1 MTFRLS
7 SSQQRIEG
15 IGNVP
20 QGPWT
25 SATYGR
31 ANGIVTVTSIA
42 HRLNKDEKLYV
53 KPGADSLLRTF
64 DEGQY
69 TIAIIDEDTFS
80 ISGTGQNF
88 IEAATAISYRSVR
101 SLVIN
106 ASDKM
111 ELSVGSGTNEDD
123 AVFITKSDT
132 GNIRVGIN
140 NTNPEYDLDVEGQI
154 RTTRSIISDTAQIRN
169 LDVTNEFVTKGLDL
183 RGPNLINFEETD
195 PTQSDFGT
203 IYYPTADNPPRQT
216 QNNRV
221 ATTKFVYDVA
231 TADNGGRVYVSSVAG
246 IGDDDND
253 GRSAAKPV
261 RTIKKASQIAYS
273 LQQDT
278 QTPEYVSIIVSGG
291 EYLEDNPISLP
302 YNCSLIGDNLRRVI
316 LRPLNMDRHM
326 IKASN
331 ETYCAGVVFRDH
343 LDANGSPDWTWK
355 YAYVFDD
362 KQRLNYEPDLEPFQ
376 FSPGLENKGRNIFA
390 ITFENHTGD
399 NTTLLV
405 GYAVEGG
412 SSSSR
417 AIIETITFT
426 GPQASPYSSGTI
438 VVLMDDDESTF
449 QLAERLY
456 YADVYAN
463 IIKTGA
469 SPSDSL
475 DVADRESQRPET
487 EIIKHQRYQWVVNSE
502 TEKLRFDGSS
512 DTIVDA
518 TNNTITIPFH
528 RLETGWKVFY
538 TVENTGGT
546 VPQGLVKDTTYY
558 IRSIDDNTIAL
569 YDTALNA
576 LNSQVTTGVR
586 DLGDPGTGDEHTL
599 FHSRVFTRD
608 NTVFFPKHG
617 LFTGDGVYYRPSKA
631 SNIGGLVTNSL
642 IYVYKV
648 DNNYFSLCNT
658 QADATST
665 DIGGNDTP
673 VVLPLT
679 DEGKGYQRFEKALNV
694 VDVATLTTDLATQ
707 QTYNGIKLTVTG
719 ASRTIEGIPFVG
731 HDYEVGQEVQVY
743 GLPYTAIDF
752 GSSASTSYTQST
764 TTLTVTVA
772 NTDPTKMNSLW
783 PNLTTIGGAGGK
795 GVGVHITFDAGG
807 HQSKSF
813 HIAQYATGTLA
824 QTQSDF
830 ASVLG
835 GSSNLGA
842 GVARYNSST
851 NEAYF
856 VIRASDSATRSG
868 NANVLDN
875 LGDFNGRKYVTHRI
889 ERADGYSLNFCTRGS
904 CSKFATE
911 FDPSGDQQVCSAT
924 NYALMSLR
932 NSPYAFEKVEFGSSI
947 QEMAKS
953 RDAAETL
960 NNNVDFIAL
969 ESYAH
974 VKKLYNAGTST
985 NFTRSGTYTCSG
997 KVMTVVCGRGHGV
1010 FAKNS
1015 YSLVYSGATADG
1027 AYIIDDTADHR
1038 TFTILLSAASTDSG
1052 TVTVTVPA
1060 PWQTPNSV
1068 PPIDRPADGSSLIL
1082 ANKQFIAQEAVAR
1095 MLANNPGYNVP
1106 TGSQAC
1112 IDDAVDYIE
1121 AFTYNLA
1128 YGGNDQVWDGSKY
1141 YVDGSHVVGEE
1152 NESVET
1158 FNLVRDLAIQVT
1170 RNEPITITGGHGLTQ
1185 IRDYTITPDA
1195 AGSGQGNKHAD
1206 ARNLIWSNKEFI
1218 ADIAVGRMNADFGYE
1233 VHSNK
1238 HVDAH
1243 DLIIANKDFI
1253 AAEAYA
1259 IELAEDP
1266 TLHVPTGNGQD
1277 CIDDIA
1283 DIVNAIAFNVQHGGN
1298 NKVWDAASYY
1308 VGTPHLDDEEFQ
1320 STRCIEHAKELVKK
1334 VLANNTIVV
1343 RGTHLKTQTFDT
1355 TITHDSS
1362 PSAGV
1367 YTSADCTDVR
1377 ATVDTLFEIIH
1388 SAILND
1394 SLGNIKKVTP
1404 RPYKVPSPN
1413 KLTASGADY
1422 NPSTGIMTLRVNTDT
1437 KDVTNATFTPA
1448 NGNLELEIGAHT
1460 LTTND
1465 KIRIKTGA
1473 LTFTC
1478 NLDGHG
1484 SNHAYPRTTIDYSTA
1499 TTGTTYNPTTGI
1511 VSITTTSGHGLQ
1523 NGDWIK
1529 FEDDSLV
1536 FSCDAGTGNHSYPR
1550 PTDPISMKWV
1560 QVSNVGGLTFDI
1572 GPVTASQPSV
1582 FAGAHTFVSATA
1594 NGIWK
1599 KRDRAYEQDLDIASV
1614 SSTTITVNVGISS
1627 DTSAH
1632 LFVSAVAG
1640 AVLTSHGIS
1649 TAQYIKL
1656 ANDSLTFTCDQ
1667 NGYQTNMTYPKSS
1680 STANQE
1686 GWSDITAVTV
1696 DTVDIQ
1702 IGKTTVEGFD
1712 TKDATYTASTGVMV
1726 VTIGANDFKVG
1737 QTINLA
1743 PGSIDF
1749 TCDQDDNQTVHSYP
1763 RPSDPYYN
1771 EPVEI
1776 TAIGN
1781 STHTATNAVYDPAEG
1796 KLTLTIADHGMR
1808 QDSMVKIADGSVT
1821 FTCAHDSHA
1830 TNHAY
1835 PRAERKAITATDGA
1849 YNTATGLVTITAAGH
1864 GLTVGEYIKV
1874 KDNALSFSCTHGGGG
1889 TSSYPRPTDPI
1900 SGKWIQVETVAGD
1913 NFTFKC
1919 LTTIPSTNT
1928 TTHTFVSAVAG
1939 GIIQRDPDSNVWR
1952 HVQVVD
1958 KDTINV
1964 CISVSSNETTH
1975 RFVSATAN
1983 GITQKDSVISLQV
1996 GQTSAVNYT
2005 PTNAN
2010 YDPLTGEMV
2019 LTLNQHP
2026 DINGATPH
2034 SSTDASYDAN
2044 TGKMEITLAG
2054 HGFENGNFIRIPRD
2068 SFNFTCDMDGG
2079 TSTKSYPRANDT
2091 AADWWLEVEDS
2102 TENTF
2107 KVDVGKSPRKN
2118 FTVSAA
2124 DYNPTTGVLEL
2135 EIGKH
2140 SLVAGTA
2147 IRLPNESLIFTC
2159 DFNSNNNVTQKK
2171 YPRASGAST
2180 GNGKDYA
2187 FETAL
2192 NIDSVGHKKLSSTL
2206 AAYNPT
2212 TGVMT
2217 LTIAGHGMKNGD
2229 RVRIADDS
2237 LTFTCNEDSHG
2248 SNHSYPR
2255 ASQATFTA
2263 AAGTTYNPTTGQ
2275 LIVTT
2280 SANHG
2285 MAANDWIKFND
2296 NAISFT
2302 CLEDSNNTTH
2312 AYPRSSD
2319 PMSGKWVQVES
2330 VTSNTFTVSGDQILD
2345 WAPST
2350 NATTHTFVSG
2360 VTNGIVQK
2368 DPASGNFLTISNVS
2382 TDTFDVQV
2390 LTSSPSTNTTTH
2402 TYISSTAN
2410 NVEWENSTIL
2420 VNVNGGQGAITDTT
2434 VHNFV
2439 ASPKIQPTGASY
2451 NPTTGVMAITV
2462 VAHGMSNGEYVLL
2475 DDNTFTFTCDKD
2487 SHGTNHTYPRV
2498 NDPASGSWL
2507 KVSNVTND
2515 TFEVTVLSKLPSTN
2529 TTTHTFVSAT
2539 AGITRSQVWTGGD
2552 YSHTYVSPT
2561 DLTPTGAAYNPTT
2574 GIMTLTVPN
2583 HGMSDDE
2590 YVKIAD
2596 GAVTFNCAEDGG
2608 GTNHAYPR
2616 STDPASGK
2624 WLKIDKIDANSFSV
2638 QVLAKTPSTNVTAH
2652 TYVTAAANS
2661 VERSQF
2667 IRSRESI
2674 QLADSAVT
2682 FNCAKDANASN
2693 HSYPRAALLQHT
2705 ATDATYDP
2713 NDGVMTLTVA
2723 GHGMGNRD
2731 WVKLDNDSIAFSC
2744 PYGVGMPHTWAGGTS
2759 PNAITIT
2766 AGSVKKDVTD
2776 AVYAPSTGL
2785 VELTIGA
2792 HTFTTSD
2799 TLTVTPDALS
2809 FTCNADRHA
2818 TVHSY
2823 PRSTDPS
2830 YNTAIAIVS
2839 VTATTVSCNVGAVS
2853 GTVSKTYPRA
2863 ADPIGGEYTQ
2873 IFNVTAN
2880 TFSVQV
2886 LEELPSTHTSPHT
2899 FVSAAS
2905 NGITHKRD
2913 PYRSSSIPVSYVGES
2928 MRTVTGAS
2936 YNETSGVMNVTVLT
2950 HGLSSGDRIK
2960 FAEGSL
2966 TFTCNKDNNATNHSY
2981 PRKSDPYYDKWLQ
2994 ITSIDVDTFSVQVG
3008 TGGPNDRFPHSFVSA
3023 TPGGIKFQD
3032 GTIRINV
3039 GKSTN
3044 ASAHAFVSAAS
3055 NSVKT
3060 GGVYNHTFVPSSG
3073 ITAQAGTAYNPTTG
3087 WMTVT
3092 SADHGLVNGDYITV
3106 DEGGIS
3112 FTCTHDSNVTTHA
3125 YPRKTDPVYA
3135 QYVIVRNCTQNTF
3148 EFNALQGTTPTNAT
3162 AHTFVSALTGAIKRA
3177 SIKGGG
3183 NYPHR
3188 FISASANGVEVSGDN
3203 QDCKDDVLDVLQV
3216 VSWNLAMGG
3225 NDFTYDAA
3233 NLYVTGNHL
3242 AGEEHHAIYALR
3254 QAKLIATEVF
3264 TNETVTTGGHT
3275 TRSQVKDLTITQDT
3289 GLPICNAVVASLTTL
3304 MNIIEVAIDT
3314 DSLSGVTRTASHAT
3328 RCADVASTITTLT
3341 SILTTAIGTT
3351 GSPGNLTGVVRTYP
3365 ISDEQCLD
3373 DIRHVIRSWMY
3384 DLRYGGNSKTIESA
3398 GKYINGTNI
3407 VNVNNEVTQTRQVYQ
3422 KAKDMCVLAIRNQL
3436 PEAEFTSIT
3445 PFSNASTTIDQTKP
3459 ECNAMITNLT
3469 SLHTILDN
3477 ALNTPTSLAGVT
3489 NTPPSTLL
3497 KDDTGIKKVP
3507 MLGDMLDLPVIEA
3520 SPYIQNSSLISFLG
3534 ASGAEIDG
3542 AKVAQPNVPRPG
3554 VYADANGVERPTWPH
3569 QGKSMVAN
3577 AFTIISIGGGVGYN
3591 ILNDGYTQLVSVFVI
3606 FGGDGVIVQ
3615 SGGYASLTNSASNF
3629 GTRSLKATG
3638 FRKDAYEFDI
3648 GTITNI
3654 INQTD
3659 NNGAATGR
3667 QIIEV
3672 GGTTLTNFP
3681 VEDYIIKIDGYT
3693 NTDPSKE
3700 YFILGVEKLSGSIG
3714 TQVTANVTTND
3725 GLGLDL
3731 IKTDGGGQIAYSQ
3744 GNLTPELVGKTIRF
3758 HRPSVCNSS
3767 SHTWEYVGAGDTYL
3781 ALPQN
3786 GGVGIPAN
3794 EAVEEKYGQVYT
3806 SGTNEFGDF
3815 KVGDFVTIFNRTG
3828 SISFVGTVSISEL
3841 SSIKIVGGNIT
3852 ITGFSDSDELGGAF
3866 ASDSLLP
3873 TQASVKDYINN
3884 KLGPYLNQPFSTNAV
3899 PSALVQLTTSG
3910 KINIEQIPALRPFNI
3925 TSVASTA
3932 ERLAIEDASAG
3943 DIAIETT
3950 STTFEFAPSAVDTV
3964 NEYIN
3969 IPAHGLATGDALTY
3983 FQGTANIGNLA
3994 DGATYYVILH
4004 SVGANTTD
4012 YIKLATSLSDAQG
4025 GTARNLSSQG
4035 SGTHKLRTE
4044 GAAVSYILEN
4054 DLDSMYIAFTP
4065 DATITYTA
4073 TNLAIGSATGAQGV
4087 ITDYKEGVVRDI
4099 LVDEAGAGYA
4109 SAPGITITAPGGGG
4123 VTATATCTITNGQ
4136 ISTITITNPG
4146 SKYFTQPTVTFSA
4159 PPTGGTQATAQGNV
4173 ARIEARLTADLA
4185 NNIKFS
4191 DVDFMLEESNTTLAT
4206 GAYVH
4211 DTYDI
4216 TVTESNHGFAQGDIV
4231 YLDFTSGSSPSGFYA
4246 ITPVNANEYTV
4257 TAAVALLTS
4266 GNYNRKKIVDVTRT
4280 VNTSANDAANWTQ
4293 LSSTNIDA
4301 SNIVAGTIDP
4311 ERLAD
4316 TGVANSFTFLRGD
4329 SSYQYTIQSVKFA
4342 TDDCMIAESSLSD
4355 TSYIEKVTVTTGGT
4369 GYTVGTYQ
4377 NIPMLGGNVSISD
4390 AGVARA
4396 TYTVADVTTGGI
4408 IATVSNLNQTPTSYT
4423 VSSTFDVEPS
4433 TTTGAG
4439 LGASI
4444 RFVSD
4449 GNGTLT
4455 VDVVL
4460 DGGSGYLG
4468 GDTLTFDGPLF
4479 GGTVQQPVEL
4489 TVSTLT
4495 STQAFGVLTNVSVVT
4510 AGTGYNADFTLTVPN
4525 ELGTPSQAA
4534 SLTAVKGT
4542 LPRYFGNASIDLK
4555 KANKLTPTTLQA
4567 GGSVFG
4573 NYGIAKF
4580 RKNVA
4585 EQALGDQTEGGFVL
4599 TVNGEVSIDQGAGS
4613 KLNADKLDGNEGAFY
4628 QNASNLVEG
4637 VIDPQRLAN
4646 TTYNISISGTADF
4659 ANVLFAETTAPSSAN
4674 ANLVS
4679 AANVGAQL
4687 ALRSNSVNGIPT
4699 DAGGTRNGTLT
4710 FRRTATGNSVAQL
4723 AFSATDNLYIR
4734 GNSDTGTVYGNWAK
4748 IWHSENDGPPDINEP
4763 RRGTLPGP
4771 NADFLDNQQG
4781 LWYQQG
4787 YNIHDQRTVGVLGDP
4802 ALPTLLGRNKYIADN
4817 LYVVSSGEKY
4827 TLYIPNYKAAT
4838 GTNPVGNLSAG
4849 GNYTIYADDAA
4860 VNNIGTITVDPGG
4873 INEVDDT
4880 TTGGTYTT
4888 VTGSIAFVGAYTNK
4902 DIRVFGPN
4910 PGSKWTVTSSN
4921 LLTTGASQ
4929 VFALSNTA
4937 NGALLEMGRAGIVA
4951 TPMLDVRSG
4960 GLSNDYDVRFE
4971 FSGGDATNG
4980 NGLLD
4985 IKTSS
4990 VTINSNTVWHSGND
5004 GASSQL
5010 DAHYVDGWTQNSSN
5024 VNNTLVRRGS
5034 SGDISISDLNADQ
5047 GIFQNTGTT
5056 ILQLGDA
5063 NGIHIGK
5070 ATTNVLSI
5078 KGKNNGNYGYIRF
5091 GNDSNN
5097 FGWNGTHLS
5106 YNNVYFRN
5114 GRLGIGDS
5122 DPAVSLESSGDAIF
5136 GSTGRSANTYIRALA
5151 GDSYQC
5157 GFEAYGSNQGTGYL
5171 YVGQSSTYGGGIAY
5185 NGDNSPGAFGSEQG
5199 DDITFFRRQN
5209 GSDTRV
5215 AKYRYNDSTFHFFG
5229 QVQSRVAQGT
5239 APFIVASN
5247 TVVSNLNAD
5256 LLDGYTATGL
5266 PYLGN
5271 QVNQWQNSN
5280 EGQRRFYFSNNSHTY
5295 FSTGSN
5301 YYWRNDAD
5309 YSVAS
5314 LTDGGHWTLFEPGSD
5329 TTQTSY
5335 RMQIKGDNGLDIDS
5349 DSVGLSG
5356 GQRSVVLR
5364 ADGSK
5369 QWVDRYGIIKRN
5381 NQSISE
5387 SITINNGDSCAS
5399 YGPLTVSSG
5408 YTISIA
5414 SGGAWVIL

>member
-7 SSQQRIEG
+7 SSQQRLEG
-15 IGNVP
+15 TGNVP

-25 SATYGR
+25 SASYGR

-42 HRLNKDEKLYV
+42 HGLNANERLYV
-53 KPGADSLLRTF
+53 KPGVDNLLRTF

-69 TIAIIDEDTFS
+69 TIQIVDEDTFT
-80 ISGTGQNF
+80 ITGTGANF
-88 IEAATAISYRSVR
+88 IEAATSLSYRSVR

-106 ASDKM
+106 ASDRM
-111 ELSVGSGTNEDD
+111 ELSVGTGANEDD

-140 NTNPEYDLDVEGQI
+140 NTNPEFDLDVEGQI

-195 PTQSDFGT
+195 PTAGDFGT
-203 IYYPTADNPPRQT
+203 VYYPTADNPPRQT

-343 LDANGSPDWTWK
+343 LDVNGQPDWTWK

-362 KQRLNYEPDLEPFQ
+362 KQRLMYEPDIEPFV
-376 FSPGLENKGRNIFA
+376 FTPGLENKGRNIFA

-417 AIIETITFT
+417 AIIEQITFT

-438 VVLMDDDESTF
+438 IVLMDDDEATF

-463 IIKTGA
+463 IVKTGA

-487 EIIKHQRYQWVVNSE
+487 EVIKHQRYQWVVNSE
-502 TEKLRFDGSS
+502 EEKLRFDGSS
-512 DTIVDA
+512 DVVVDA
-518 TNNTITIPFH
+518 TNNQIALPFH
-528 RLETGWKVFY
+528 RLYTGAKVFY
-538 TVENTGGT
+538 KVENEGGT
-546 VPQGLVKDTTYY
+546 APAGLISNTTYY
-558 IRSIDDNTIAL
+558 VRSINDNTIEL
-569 YDTALNA
+569 YDTAVNA
-576 LNSQVTTGVR
+576 LNIQVTTGIR
-586 DLGDPGTGDEHTL
+586 DLGDPGSGDEHTL
-599 FHSRVFTRD
+599 YTSRVYTRD
-608 NTVFFPKHG
+608 NTIYFPKHG

-631 SNIGGLVTNSL
+631 ANIGGLVTNSL
-642 IYVYKV
+642 IYCYKV
-648 DNNYFSLCNT
+648 DDNYFQVCNT
-658 QADATST
+658 QADATSK

-673 VVLPLT
+673 VVLNLT
-679 DEGKGYQRFEKALNV
+679 DVGKGYQRFEKALNV
-694 VDVATLTTDLATQ
+694 VDVSTVTTDIATQ
-707 QTYNGIKLTVTG
+707 QAYNGIKITVTG
-719 ASRTIEGIPFVG
+719 ASRTIEGVSMVG
-731 HDYEVGQEVQVY
+731 HDYEVGQEVHVY

-752 GSSASTSYTQST
+752 GTSASTSYTQST
-764 TTLTVTVA
+764 TTLTITVA
-772 NTDPTKMNSLW
+772 NTDPSKMNTLW
-783 PNLTTIGGAGGK
+783 PNLTTVGAPGGK
-795 GVGVHITFDAGG
+795 GVGIHCTFDPGG
-807 HQSKSF
+807 HQEKSF

-830 ASVLG
+830 ATVLG

-851 NEAYF
+851 NEVYF

-868 NANVLDN
+868 NCAVLDN

-889 ERADGYSLNFCTRGS
+889 ERADGYSLNFVTRGS
-904 CSKFATE
+904 CSRFSIDY
-911 FDPSGDQQVCSAT
+911 DPAGDQQVCSAT

-953 RDAAETL
+953 RDAAETI
-960 NNNVDFIAL
+960 NNNVDFIAI

-985 NFTRSGTYTCSG
+985 NFTRAGSYTCSG
-997 KVMTVVCGRGHGV
+997 KVMTVVCPRGHAV

-1015 YSLVYSGATADG
+1015 YSMVFSGATPDG
-1027 AYIIDDTADHR
+1027 AYIVDDVADHR
-1038 TFTILLSAASTDSG
+1038 TYTLLLSAASTDSG
-1052 TVTVTVPA
+1052 TVTITIPA

-1068 PPIDRPADGSSLIL
+1068 PPVDRPADGTSLIL

-1112 IDDAVDYIE
+1112 IDDAVDFIE
-1121 AFTYNLA
+1121 AYTYNLA
-1128 YGGNDQVWDGSKY
+1128 YGGNDQVWDGAKY

-1152 NESVET
+1152 DESVEV
-1158 FNLVRDLAIQVT
+1158 FNQVRDISIEVT
-1170 RNEPITITGGHGLTQ
+1170 RNQPVTISGSHGLTQ

-1206 ARNLIWSNKEFI
+1206 ARNLIWKNKEFI
-1218 ADIAVGRMNADFGYE
+1218 ADIAVGRMNTDFGYE
-1233 VHSNK
+1233 VTGNN
-1238 HVDAH
+1238 VIDAH
-1243 DLIIANKDFI
+1243 DLLIANKDFI

-1259 IELAEDP
+1259 WELAEDP

-1283 DIVNAIAFNVQHGGN
+1283 DVVDAIAFNVQHGGN

-1320 STRCIEHAKELVKK
+1320 SVRCFEHAREICKL
-1334 VLANNTIVV
+1334 VLANNEVVV
-1343 RGTHLKTQTFDT
+1343 RGDHLKTQTFDL
-1355 TITHDSS
+1355 TITHHTSNS
-1362 PSAGV
+1362 GGR
-1367 YTSADCTDVR
+1367 YTHEDCNDVK
-1377 ATVDTLFEIIH
+1377 ATVDTLFEIIS

-1394 SLGNIKKVTP
+1394 SLGNVKKTTP
-1404 RPYKVPSPN
+1404 RPYKVPSPT
-1413 KLTASGADY
+1413 KTSALGAEY
-1422 NPSTGIMTLRVNTDT
+1422 NPATGLMQLRVSTST

-1460 LTTND
+1460 LTTAN
-1465 KIRIKTGA
+1465 KIALKTGS
-1473 LTFTC
+1473 LTFKC
-1478 NLDGHG
+1478 DLDGQ
-1484 SNHAYPRTTIDYSTA
+1484 STNHAYPRTTIDSTTA
-1499 TTGTTYNPTTGI
+1499 ASGTTYNPTTGI
-1511 VSITTTSGHGLQ
+1511 VSVTTGSGHGLQ
-1523 NGDWIK
+1523 NGDWVK
-1529 FEDDSLV
+1529 LLDDSLV
-1536 FSCDAGTGNHSYPR
+1536 FSCTAGTGNHSYPR
-1550 PTDPISMKWV
+1550 PSDPISGRWV

-1572 GPVTASQPSV
+1572 GPVTASVPSTNTTT
-1582 FAGAHTFVSATA
+1582 HTFVSATA
-1594 NGIWK
+1594 NGIQI
-1599 KRDRAYEQDLDIASV
+1599 KRDRAYEQDLEITAV
-1614 SSTTITVNVGISS
+1614 SATTITVNVGISS
-1627 DTSAH
+1627 DTSNH
-1632 LFVSAVAG
+1632 YFQSALSD
-1640 AVLTSHGIS
+1640 AVILEHGYTTS
-1649 TAQYIKL
+1649 QFIKL
-1656 ANDSLTFTCDQ
+1656 GNDSMTWTCEQ
-1667 NGYQTNMTYPKSS
+1667 NGGQTSMTYPKAS
-1680 STANQE
+1680 STANE
-1686 GWSDITAVTV
+1686 NGWSTISEVGV
-1696 DTVDIQ
+1696 DTVWIN
-1702 IGKTTVEGFD
+1702 IGKTVVDGYQAH
-1712 TKDATYTASTGVMV
+1712 DATYTASNGNMV
-1726 VTIGANDFKVG
+1726 LTIGPNNFKVG
-1737 QTINLA
+1737 QTFTLA

-1749 TCDQDDNQTVHSYP
+1749 TCDQDDHQSVHSYP
-1763 RPSDPYYN
+1763 RPSDPFYN
-1771 EPVEI
+1771 EPVAI

-1781 STHTATNAVYDPAEG
+1781 STHSSTNAVFDPAEG
-1796 KLTLTIADHGMR
+1796 KLTLTIPNHGFR
-1808 QDSMVKIADGSVT
+1808 QDSLIKIADGSLS

-1830 TNHAY
+1830 TTHAY
-1835 PRAERKAITATDGA
+1835 PRAEQKAITATDAA
-1849 YNTATGLVTITAAGH
+1849 YNTSTGVVTVTQTGH
-1864 GLTVGEYIKV
+1864 GLKVGEYIKV
-1874 KDNALSFSCTHGGGG
+1874 KDGALTFTCLHGGGNH
-1889 TSSYPRPTDPI
+1889 SYPRVTDPI
-1900 SGKWIQVETVAGD
+1900 SGQWIAVTAVSGD
-1913 NFTFKC
+1913 TFSFKC
-1919 LTTIPSTNT
+1919 LDITPSTNT
-1928 TTHTFVSAVAG
+1928 TTHTFVSATTG
-1939 GIIQRDPDSNVWR
+1939 GIIKKDPDSNAWR
-1952 HVQVVD
+1952 AVQIVD
-1958 KDTINV
+1958 KDTVNV
-1964 CISVSSNETTH
+1964 CVATASNETTH
-1975 RFVSATAN
+1975 RFVSSTADN
-1983 GITQKDSVISLQV
+1983 ITQKDSTITFNV
-1996 GQTSAVNYT
+1996 GVTNQTNYT
-2005 PTNAN
+2005 PNNAT
-2010 YDPLTGEMV
+2010 YDPTTGDMV
-2019 LTLNQHP
+2019 LTLTQHP
-2026 DINGATPH
+2026 DINEASAH
-2034 SSTDASYDAN
+2034 AVSDASYDPV
-2044 TGKMEITLAG
+2044 TGKMELTVVG
-2054 HGFENGNFIRIPRD
+2054 HGFTNGERVKIPRD
-2068 SFNFTCDMDGG
+2068 TFKFTCGMDGN
-2079 TSTKSYPRANDT
+2079 TATKAYPRASDPK
-2091 AADWWLEVEDS
+2091 AANWWMDVEDV
-2102 TENTF
+2102 TTDTF
-2107 KVDVGKSPRKN
+2107 KIDVGKSPIKN
-2118 FTVSAA
+2118 FTISAA
-2124 DYNPTTGVLEL
+2124 TYNPTSGDMEITLGNHNLE
-2135 EIGKH
+2135 
-2140 SLVAGTA
+2140 AGTA
-2147 IRLPNESLIFTC
+2147 IRLAKDSLTFTC
-2159 DFNSNNNVTQKK
+2159 DFNSDGNTTQKT
-2171 YPRASGAST
+2171 YPRAT
-2180 GNGKDYA
+2180 GSSAAGGKDYA
-2187 FETAL
+2187 YDTAL
-2192 NIDSVGHKKLSSTL
+2192 NITAVGHAKSTSTD

-2217 LTIAGHGMKNGD
+2217 LTVAGHGFANGD

-2237 LTFTCNEDSHG
+2237 LTFTCTQG
-2248 SNHSYPR
+2248 GGNHAYPR
-2255 ASQATFTA
+2255 ASKSTHTA
-2263 AAGTTYNPTTGQ
+2263 ANGTTYNPTTGV
-2275 LIVTT
+2275 LVVDTG
-2280 SANHG
+2280 SAHNMVNG
-2285 MAANDWIKFND
+2285 DWVKFND
-2296 NAISFT
+2296 SALTFT
-2302 CLEDSNNTTH
+2302 CTHGGGNH
-2312 AYPRSSD
+2312 AYPRPSD
-2319 PMSGKWVQVES
+2319 PMSGKWVQIES
-2330 VTSNTFTVSGDQILD
+2330 VTSTSFTIAGHKILD
-2345 WAPST
+2345 VIPST
-2350 NATTHTFVSG
+2350 NTTVHTFVSG
-2360 VTNGIVQK
+2360 ATDAIVHK
-2368 DPASGNFLTISNVS
+2368 DPASGNWLTVSNA
-2382 TDTFDVQV
+2382 TQNTFDVQV
-2390 LTSSPSTNTTTH
+2390 LTSAPSTNTTVH
-2402 TYISSTAN
+2402 TYVSSTAN
-2410 NVEWENSTIL
+2410 NIELENSTIT
-2420 VNVNGGQGAITDTT
+2420 VNVNGGQGAIGDTT
-2434 VHNFV
+2434 AHNFV
-2439 ASPKIQPTGASY
+2439 AASKLQPTGASY
-2451 NPTTGVMAITV
+2451 NPTTGVMAVTIV
-2462 VAHGMSNGEYVLL
+2462 GHGMDNGEYVKF
-2475 DDNTFTFTCDKD
+2475 DDNTFTFKCDHD
-2487 SHGTNHTYPRV
+2487 SQATDHTYPRP
-2498 NDPASGSWL
+2498 NDPASGTWL
-2507 KVSNVTND
+2507 EVSNVTAD
-2515 TFEVTVLSKLPSTN
+2515 TFDVTVLSITPSTN
-2529 TTTHTFVSAT
+2529 TTTHAFQSAT
-2539 AGITRSQVWTGGD
+2539 AGVTRSQVATGGD
-2552 YSHTYVSPT
+2552 YSHTYVAAT
-2561 DLTPTGAAYNPTT
+2561 DLTPTDAAYNPTT
-2574 GIMTLTVPN
+2574 GVMTITVPT
-2583 HGMSDDE
+2583 HGMVENE
-2590 YVKIAD
+2590 YVKLAD
-2596 GAVTFNCAEDGG
+2596 GAVTLSCGFGG
-2608 GTNHAYPR
+2608 GGQVNKTYPR
-2616 STDPASGK
+2616 STDPISGK
-2624 WLKIDKIDANSFSV
+2624 FVKITNVTQNTFDV
-2638 QVLAKTPSTNVTAH
+2638 QVLAATPSTNTDAH
-2652 TYVTAAANS
+2652 TFVTGAANS
-2661 VERSQF
+2661 ITRAQF
-2667 IRSRESI
+2667 MRAKQSI

-2682 FNCAKDANASN
+2682 FTCGYGAGN
-2693 HSYPRAALLQHT
+2693 HSYPRAALTQWT
-2705 ATDATYDP
+2705 PTNAEYDP
-2713 NDGVMTLTVA
+2713 NLGTMKIWVPD
-2723 GHGMGNRD
+2723 HGMAVNGD
-2731 WVKLDNDSIAFSC
+2731 WIKLDDSAISFKC
-2744 PYGVGMPHTWAGGTS
+2744 PYGVGTPHTYVGGTS
-2759 PNAITIT
+2759 PNAVTIT
-2766 AGSVKKDVTD
+2766 AGSVQKDVTN
-2776 AVYAPSTGL
+2776 AVYDPANGL
-2785 VELTIGA
+2785 VELSIGA
-2792 HTFTTSD
+2792 HTFTTAD
-2799 TLTVTPDALS
+2799 TLTIAPDALS
-2809 FTCNADRHA
+2809 FTCNADQHK
-2818 TVHSY
+2818 TVHTY
-2823 PRSTDPS
+2823 PRSTDPA
-2830 YNTAIAIVS
+2830 YNTAIAITA
-2839 VTATTVSCNVGAVS
+2839 VTGTTVTCNVGAVS
-2853 GTVSKTYPRA
+2853 GNVAKAYPRA
-2863 ADPIGGEYTQ
+2863 SDPISGNYVQ
-2873 IFNVTAN
+2873 IFDVTSN
-2880 TFSVQV
+2880 SFTIQC
-2886 LEELPSTHTSPHT
+2886 LDIIPSTNTNVHT
-2899 FVSAAS
+2899 FVSAVTNS
-2905 NGITHKRD
+2905 ITHKRD
-2913 PYRSSSIPVSYVGES
+2913 PYRKSAIPVTEVGFTRKNVSNASYNQDSGVMS
-2928 MRTVTGAS
+2928 VTVTG
-2936 YNETSGVMNVTVLT
+2936 

-2960 FAEGSL
+2960 FEEESL
-2966 TFTCNKDNNATNHSY
+2966 TFTCAKDSNATNHSY
-2981 PRKSDPYYDKWLQ
+2981 PRKTDPYYDKWLQ
-2994 ITSIDVDTFSVQVG
+2994 ITSIDVDNFSVQVG
-3008 TGGPNDRFPHSFVSA
+3008 TGGSNDRFAHTFVSA
-3023 TPGGIKFQD
+3023 TSGGIKFQD

-3044 ASAHAFVSAAS
+3044 TTTHTFVSAAS
-3055 NSVKT
+3055 NSVET
-3060 GGVYNHTFVPSSG
+3060 GGAYTHTFVPSSG
-3073 ITAQAGTAYNPTTG
+3073 ITPQSATAYNPTTG

-3092 SADHGLVNGDYITV
+3092 AADHGLVNGDFISV
-3106 DEGGIS
+3106 AEGGIS
-3112 FTCTHDSNVTTHA
+3112 FTCAHDSHQTTHA
-3125 YPRKTDPVYA
+3125 YPRKGDPIYQQFVP
-3135 QYVIVRNCTQNTF
+3135 VRNCTQNTF

-3162 AHTFVSALTGAIKRA
+3162 AHTFKSALTGAIKRA
-3177 SIKGGG
+3177 VAKDGG

-3188 FISASANGVEVSGDN
+3188 FISATAGKVEVSGDN
-3203 QDCKDDVLDVLQV
+3203 QDCKDDVLDILQV

-3242 AGEEHHAIYALR
+3242 EGEENHSIYALR
-3254 QAKLIATEVF
+3254 QAKSIATEVF
-3264 TNETVTTGGHT
+3264 QNETVVTGGHT

-3289 GLPICNAVVASLTTL
+3289 GLPICNAVIASLTTL

-3314 DSLSGVTRTASHAT
+3314 DSLSTVTRTVSHAT
-3328 RCADVASTITTLT
+3328 RCADVATSITTLT
-3341 SILTTAIGTT
+3341 QIVTNAIGTT
-3351 GSPGNLTGVVRTYP
+3351 AGGTGSLSGVTRTYP
-3365 ISDEQCLD
+3365 VSDEQCID
-3373 DIRHVIRSWMY
+3373 DVRHVMRAWMY

-3407 VNVNNEVTQTRQVYQ
+3407 TLVNNEVTQTRQVYQ
-3422 KAKDMCVLAIRNQL
+3422 KAKDMCVAAIRNQL
-3436 PEAEFTSIT
+3436 DEAEFTNIAN
-3445 PFSNASTTIDQTKP
+3445 FSNASTTIDLTKP
-3459 ECNAMITNLT
+3459 ECNAMITSLT
-3469 SLHTILDN
+3469 ALHTILDN

-3497 KDDTGIKKVP
+3497 KDNSGIKKVP
-3507 MLGDMLDLPVIEA
+3507 MLGDLLDLPVIEA

-3554 VYADANGVERPTWPH
+3554 VYADANGVERSTWPP

-3638 FRKDAYEFDI
+3638 YRSEAYEFDI
-3648 GTITNI
+3648 GEITNI

-3659 NNGAATGR
+3659 NNGAQTGR

-3693 NTDPSKE
+3693 NTDPAKE

-3714 TQVTANVTTND
+3714 TQITANVTTND
-3725 GLGLDL
+3725 GLGLDYNE
-3731 IKTDGGGQIAYSQ
+3731 TATGNQVSYSQ
-3744 GNLTPELVGKTIRF
+3744 GNLSTLVGKTIRF

-3873 TQASVKDYINN
+3873 TQAAVKDYINN

-3950 STTFEFAPSAVDTV
+3950 STTFNFAPSAVDTV

-3969 IPAHGLATGDALTY
+3969 IPAHGLATGAALTY
-3983 FQGTANIGNLA
+3983 FQGTSNVGNLA

-4012 YIKLATSLSDAQG
+4012 YIKLATSLTDAQG
-4025 GTARNLSSQG
+4025 GIARNLTSQG
-4035 SGTHKLRTE
+4035 TGTHKLRTE
-4044 GAAVSYILEN
+4044 GAAISYILEN
-4054 DLDSMYIAFTP
+4054 DLDTMYIAFTP

-4073 TNLAIGSATGAQGV
+4073 ANLVIGSATNAQAIISG
-4087 ITDYKEGVVRDI
+4087 YQEGVVRDI
-4099 LVDEAGAGYA
+4099 LIDDSGAGYA

-4123 VTATATCTITNGQ
+4123 TTATATCTITNGQ

-4146 SKYFTQPTVTFSA
+4146 SKYFTQPTVTFTA
-4159 PPTGGTQATAQGNV
+4159 PPVGGTQATAQGGV
-4173 ARIEARLTADLA
+4173 ARIEARLEVDLA

-4191 DVDFMLEESNTTLAT
+4191 DVDFMKEESNTTLAT
-4206 GAYVH
+4206 GTYVH

-4216 TVTESNHGFAQGDIV
+4216 TVTETSHGFAQGDIV
-4231 YLDFTSGSSPSGFYA
+4231 YLEFTSGSSPSGFYS

-4257 TAAVALLTS
+4257 TAQISLLTS
-4266 GNYNRKKIVDVTRT
+4266 GNYERKKIVDVIRV
-4280 VNTSANDAANWTQ
+4280 VNTSAKEASNWTQ

-4316 TGVANSFTFLRGD
+4316 TGIANSFTFLRGD
-4329 SSYQYTIQSVKFA
+4329 SSYQYAIQSVKFS
-4342 TDDCMIAESSLSD
+4342 TDDCMVGEANITD
-4355 TSYIEKVTVTTGGT
+4355 TTYIEKVTITNAGS
-4369 GYTVGTYQ
+4369 GYTNGTYQ
-4377 NIPMLGGNVSISD
+4377 NIPMLGGNVPISD
-4390 AGVARA
+4390 SGVARA

-4423 VSSTFDVEPS
+4423 VSSTFDVAPS
-4433 TTTGAG
+4433 TTNGAG

-4449 GNGTLT
+4449 GNGTLS
-4455 VDVVL
+4455 VDLIL
-4460 DGGSGYLG
+4460 DGGSGYNS

-4495 STQAFGVLTNVSVVT
+4495 SSQAFGVLTGCSVVT

-4525 ELGTPSQAA
+4525 ELGTPSVAA

-4542 LPRYFGNASIDLK
+4542 LPRYFGNASIDIK

-4573 NYGIAKF
+4573 NYGISKF

-4585 EQALGDQTEGGFVL
+4585 EQALGDQTEGGFVV
-4599 TVNGEVSIDQGAGS
+4599 TDNGEVSIDQGAGS

-4699 DAGGTRNGTLT
+4699 DAGGTRNGVLT
-4710 FRRTATGNSVAQL
+4710 FRRSVTGNSVAQL
-4723 AFSATDNLYIR
+4723 AFSATDNMYIR

-4748 IWHSENDGPPDINEP
+4748 IWNSENDGPPDLNEP

-4802 ALPTLLGRNKYIADN
+4802 ALPTMLGRDKFIANN

-4827 TLYIPNYKAAT
+4827 QLYVPNYKAST
-4838 GTNPVGNLSAG
+4838 GVDPVGNLSVG
-4849 GNYTIYADDAA
+4849 GTYTIYADDAA
-4860 VNNIGTITVDPGG
+4860 VNNIGTITIDAGG
-4873 INEVDDT
+4873 ISEVDDS
-4880 TTGGTYTT
+4880 TTGGTYTL
-4888 VTGSIAFVGAYTNK
+4888 VTGSITFVGAYGNK

-4937 NGALLEMGRAGIVA
+4937 NGALLEMGRAGIVG

-4971 FSGGDATNG
+4971 FSGGNASNG
-4980 NGLLD
+4980 NGLWD
-4985 IKTSS
+4985 IKASS

-5004 GASSQL
+5004 GSSSQL
-5010 DAHYVDGWTQNSSN
+5010 DAHYVDGWTQSTSN
-5024 VNNTLVRRGS
+5024 TGNTLVRRES
-5034 SGDISISDLNADQ
+5034 DGDINIGDLYADQ
-5047 GIFQNTGTT
+5047 GIFSNTGTS
-5056 ILQLGDA
+5056 ILQLADG
-5063 NGIHIGK
+5063 NGINLGK
-5070 ATTNVLSI
+5070 ATTNVLSL
-5078 KGKNNGNYGYIRF
+5078 KGRQNSNVGYIRF
-5091 GNDSNN
+5091 GNDSNS

-5171 YVGQSSTYGGGIAY
+5171 YVGQSSAYGGGIAY

-5199 DDITFFRRQN
+5199 DDITFFRREN
-5209 GSDTRV
+5209 GSDNRV
-5215 AKYRYNDSTFHFFG
+5215 MKYRYNDSTVHFFG
-5229 QVQSRVAQGT
+5229 RIQSRVATGT
-5239 APFIVASN
+5239 APFNITST
-5247 TVVSNLNAD
+5247 TVNSNLNAD
-5256 LLDGYTATGL
+5256 MLDGYHSNNL
-5266 PYLGN
+5266 PYLSN
-5271 QVNQWQNSN
+5271 VVNTWIADNG
-5280 EGQRRFYFSNNSHTY
+5280 GQQRFYFSNNSHTY
-5295 FSTGSN
+5295 FKTGSN
-5301 YYWRNDAD
+5301 FYFRNDAD
-5309 YSVAS
+5309 YSLAS
-5314 LTDGGHWTLFEPGSD
+5314 CTDGGQWTFHEPSGND
-5329 TTQTSY
+5329 TQTSY

-5349 DSVGLSG
+5349 DSVGLSS

-5364 ADGSK
+5364 ADGDK
-5369 QWVDRYGIIKRN
+5369 TWIDRYGIIKRN
-5381 NQSISE
+5381 RQSISE

-5399 YGPLTVSSG
+5399 YGPLTVNSG

-5414 SGGAWVIL
+5414 AGGAWVIL

>member
-15 IGNVP
+15 TGSVP

-31 ANGIVTVTSIA
+31 ANGVVTVTSIA
-42 HRLNKDEKLYV
+42 HRLNTNERLYV
-53 KPGADSLLRTF
+53 KPGSDNLLRTF

-69 TIAIIDEDTFS
+69 TITVVDEDTFT

-88 IEAATAISYRSVR
+88 IEAATVISYRSVR

-106 ASDKM
+106 ASDRM
-111 ELSVGSGTNEDD
+111 ELSVGTGANEDD

-140 NTNPEYDLDVEGQI
+140 NTNPEFDLDVEGQI

-169 LDVTNEFVTKGLDL
+169 LDVQNEFVTKGLDL

-195 PTQSDFGT
+195 PTANDFGT
-203 IYYPTADNPPRQT
+203 VYYPTADNPPRQT

-246 IGDDDND
+246 IGDDAND

-261 RTIKKASQIAYS
+261 RTIKKAAQIAYS

-302 YNCSLIGDNLRRVI
+302 FNCSLIGDNLRRVI

-343 LDANGSPDWTWK
+343 LDASGQPDWTWK

-362 KQRLNYEPDLEPFQ
+362 KQRLMYEPDLAPFE

-412 SSSSR
+412 SSSAR
-417 AIIETITFT
+417 AIIEQVTFT
-426 GPQASPYSSGTI
+426 GPQASPYSSGTVI
-438 VVLMDDDESTF
+438 VLMDDDESTF

-463 IIKTGA
+463 IVKTGA

-487 EIIKHQRYQWVVNSE
+487 EVIKHQRYQWVVNSE
-502 TEKLRFDGSS
+502 EEKLRFDGSS

-518 TNNTITIPFH
+518 TNNEITIPFH

-538 TVENTGGT
+538 TVENEGGT
-546 VPQGLVKDTTYY
+546 SPQGLVKNTTYFV
-558 IRSIDDNTIAL
+558 RKIDDNKIAL
-569 YDTALNA
+569 YDTAVNA
-576 LNSQVTTGVR
+576 LNIQVTTGVR
-586 DLGDPGTGDEHTL
+586 DLGDPGTGDEHSL
-599 FHSRVFTRD
+599 YHSRIFTRD
-608 NTVFFPKHG
+608 NTIYFPKHG
-617 LFTGDGVYYRPSKA
+617 LFTGNGVYYRPSKA
-631 SNIGGLVTNSL
+631 GNIGGLVTNSL
-642 IYVYKV
+642 IYVYKI
-648 DNNYFSLCNT
+648 DDNYFQLCNT
-658 QADATST
+658 QADATSK

-679 DEGKGYQRFEKALNV
+679 DVGKGYQRFEKAINV
-694 VDVATLTTDLATQ
+694 VDVATVTTDLATQ

-752 GSSASTSYTQST
+752 GTSATTTYTQST
-764 TTLTVTVA
+764 DTITITIA
-772 NTDPTKMNSLW
+772 NTDPSKMNALW
-783 PNLTTIGGAGGK
+783 PNLTTIGGAAGK
-795 GVGVHITFDAGG
+795 GVGIHCTFSGTDA

-813 HIAQYATGTLA
+813 HIAQYANGTLA

-830 ASVLG
+830 ATVLG

-868 NANVLDN
+868 NCAVLDN

-904 CSKFATE
+904 CSKFATD
-911 FDPSGDQQVCSAT
+911 FDPAGDQQVCSAT

-960 NNNVDFIAL
+960 NNNVDFIAI

-974 VKKLYNAGTST
+974 IKKLYNAGTST
-985 NFTRSGTYTCSG
+985 SFTRSGTYTCSG
-997 KVMTVVCGRGHGV
+997 KVMTVVCGRGHGA

-1015 YSLVYSGATADG
+1015 YSMVFSGATPDG

-1038 TFTILLSAASTDSG
+1038 TFTILLSTASTDSG
-1052 TVTVTVPA
+1052 TVTVTIPA

-1068 PPIDRPADGSSLIL
+1068 PPVDRSADGSSLIL

-1128 YGGNDQVWDGSKY
+1128 YGGNDQVWDGAKY

-1152 NESVET
+1152 NESVEV

-1170 RNEPITITGGHGLTQ
+1170 RNEPITVQGGHGLTQ
-1185 IRDYTITPDA
+1185 VRDYTITPDA

-1206 ARNLIWSNKEFI
+1206 ARNLIWANKEFI

-1243 DLIIANKDFI
+1243 DLLIANKDFI

-1259 IELAEDP
+1259 WELAEDP

-1283 DIVNAIAFNVQHGGN
+1283 DVVNAIAFNVQHGGN

-1320 STRCIEHAKELVKK
+1320 SVRCFEHAREICKL
-1334 VLANNTIVV
+1334 VLANNTVVV
-1343 RGTHLKTQTFDT
+1343 RGDHVKTQTFDT

-1362 PSAGV
+1362 SSSGD

-1394 SLGNIKKVTP
+1394 SLKSIKKVTP
-1404 RPYKVPSPN
+1404 RPYKVPAVN
-1413 KLTASGADY
+1413 KLTASGAEY
-1422 NPSTGIMTLRVNTDT
+1422 NPATGVMTLRVGTDT
-1437 KDVTNATFTPA
+1437 KDVSAATFAPA
-1448 NGNLELEIGAHT
+1448 SGNLELNIGAHS
-1460 LTTND
+1460 LTTSD
-1465 KIRIKTGA
+1465 KIRINTGS
-1473 LTFTC
+1473 LTFRC
-1478 NLDGHG
+1478 DLDGQ
-1484 SNHAYPRTTIDYSTA
+1484 SSDHAYPRTNIDYSTA
-1499 TTGTTYNPTTGI
+1499 ASGTTYNPTTG
-1511 VSITTTSGHGLQ
+1511 VLSVTTTVGHGLQ
-1523 NGDWIK
+1523 NGDWVK
-1529 FEDDSLV
+1529 FADDSIV
-1536 FSCDAGTGNHSYPR
+1536 FECAQDAGKNHSYPR
-1550 PTDPISMKWV
+1550 QTDPISGRWV
-1560 QVSNVGGLTFDI
+1560 EVSNVGGLTFE
-1572 GPVTASQPSV
+1572 VQVLSTQPSTNTTV
-1582 FAGAHTFVSATA
+1582 HTFVSATA

-1599 KRDRAYEQDLDIASV
+1599 KRDRAYEQDLPITAV

-1627 DTSAH
+1627 DTSTH
-1632 LFVSAVAG
+1632 VFQSATAG
-1640 AVLTSHGIS
+1640 AVITSHNLTTS
-1649 TAQYIKL
+1649 QYIKI
-1656 ANDSLTFTCDQ
+1656 ANDSLTFTCGQ
-1667 NGYQTNMTYPKSS
+1667 NNGQTNMTYPKSS

-1686 GWSDITAVTV
+1686 GWSAITAVTV
-1696 DTVDIQ
+1696 DTVDINV
-1702 IGKTTVEGFD
+1702 GTTTVEGFEA
-1712 TKDATYTASTGVMV
+1712 KNATYTASNGEMV
-1726 VTIGANDFKVG
+1726 VTIGANNFKVG

-1743 PGSIDF
+1743 PRSINF
-1749 TCDQDDNQTVHSYP
+1749 TCEQDDNQTVHAYP
-1763 RPSDPYYN
+1763 RETDPYYSQ
-1771 EPVEI
+1771 PVEI
-1776 TAIGN
+1776 SAIGN
-1781 STHTATNAVYDPAEG
+1781 STSSVTDATFDPAEG
-1796 KLTLTIADHGMR
+1796 KLTLTIPDHGMR
-1808 QDSMVKIADGSVT
+1808 QDSQIKIADGSLT

-1830 TNHAY
+1830 TDHAY
-1835 PRAERKAITATDGA
+1835 PRAEQKAITATDAA
-1849 YNTATGLVTITAAGH
+1849 YNTATGIVTVTQTGH
-1864 GLTVGEYIKV
+1864 GLKVGEYIKV
-1874 KDNALSFSCTHGGGG
+1874 KDSALTFSCTHGGGG
-1889 TSSYPRPTDPI
+1889 QSAYPRPSDPI
-1900 SGKWIQVETVAGD
+1900 SGKWIPVTAVSGD
-1913 NFTFKC
+1913 TFSFKC
-1919 LTTIPSTNT
+1919 LTTVPSTNT
-1928 TTHTFVSAVAG
+1928 DTHTFVSATTG
-1939 GIIQRDPDSNVWR
+1939 GIIKRDPDSDQWR

-1958 KDTINV
+1958 KDTVNV
-1964 CISVSSNETTH
+1964 CIATSSNETVH
-1975 RFVSATAN
+1975 VFKSATAN
-1983 GITQKDSVISLQV
+1983 NITHKDSTITLNV
-1996 GQTSAVNYT
+1996 GPTAAVDYT
-2005 PTNAN
+2005 PTGAT
-2010 YDPLTGEMV
+2010 YDPTTGDMV
-2019 LTLNQHP
+2019 LTINQHP
-2026 DINGATPH
+2026 DIVGATPH
-2034 SSTDASYDAN
+2034 VATGASYDAV
-2044 TGKMEITLAG
+2044 TGLMEIQIAG
-2054 HGFENGNFIRIPRD
+2054 ENEFNEGQFVRIPRD
-2068 SFNFTCDMDGG
+2068 TFSFTCDMDGNA
-2079 TSTKSYPRANDT
+2079 STKSYPRATDD
-2091 AADWWLEVEDS
+2091 AADWWLPIKSVGKTATGQYINVE
-2102 TENTF
+2102 
-2107 KVDVGKSPRKN
+2107 VGKSPAKN
-2118 FTVSAA
+2118 FTVSDAT
-2124 DYNPTTGVLEL
+2124 YNPTSGDMEL
-2135 EIGKH
+2135 TLGTH
-2140 SLVAGTA
+2140 RLVSGTA
-2147 IRLPNESLIFTC
+2147 IRLGKDSLIFTC
-2159 DFNSNNNVTQKK
+2159 DFNSDGNTTQKT
-2171 YPRASGAST
+2171 YPRAT
-2180 GNGKDYA
+2180 GSAAAGGKDYA
-2187 FETAL
+2187 YDTAL
-2192 NIDSVGHKKLSSTL
+2192 NITAVGHAKSTSTD

-2217 LTIAGHGMKNGD
+2217 LTVANHGFVNGD

-2237 LTFTCNEDSHG
+2237 LTFTCTEG
-2248 SNHSYPR
+2248 AGNHSYPR
-2255 ASQATFTA
+2255 ASKSTHTA
-2263 AAGTTYNPTTGQ
+2263 GNGTTYNPNTGV
-2275 LIVTT
+2275 LVVDTG
-2280 SANHG
+2280 SAHNMVNG
-2285 MAANDWIKFND
+2285 DWVKFND
-2296 NAISFT
+2296 NSLTFT
-2302 CLEDSNNTTH
+2302 CTH
-2312 AYPRSSD
+2312 GGGNHSYPRSSD
-2319 PMSGKWVQVES
+2319 PMSGKWVQIES
-2330 VTSNTFTVSGDQILD
+2330 VSSTSFTVAGNKILD
-2345 WAPST
+2345 AIPST
-2350 NATTHTFVSG
+2350 NTTAHTFVSG
-2360 VTNGIVQK
+2360 ATDGIVHK
-2368 DPASGNFLTISNVS
+2368 DPASGNFLTVSNV
-2382 TDTFDVQV
+2382 TQNTFDVQV
-2390 LTSSPSTNTTTH
+2390 LTSAPSTNTTVH
-2402 TYISSTAN
+2402 TYVSSTAN
-2410 NVEWENSTIL
+2410 NIELENSTIT

-2439 ASPKIQPTGASY
+2439 ASSKLQPTDASY
-2451 NPTTGVMAITV
+2451 NPTTGVMSVTIV
-2462 VAHGMSNGEYVLL
+2462 GHGMDNGEYVKF
-2475 DDNTFTFTCDKD
+2475 DDNTFTFKCAHD
-2487 SHGTNHTYPRV
+2487 SNTTDHTYPRPQ
-2498 NDPASGSWL
+2498 DPASGSWL
-2507 KVSNVTND
+2507 KVSNVTAD
-2515 TFEVTVLSKLPSTN
+2515 TFEVTVLTKTPSTN
-2529 TTTHTFVSAT
+2529 ETVHAFQSAT
-2539 AGITRSQVWTGGD
+2539 AGVTRSQVRSGGA
-2552 YSHTYVSPT
+2552 YAHTYVAPT
-2561 DLTPTGAAYNPTT
+2561 DLTPTGATYNPTT
-2574 GIMTLTVPN
+2574 GIMTLTIPN
-2583 HGMSDDE
+2583 HGIADKE
-2590 YVKIAD
+2590 YVKLAD
-2596 GAVTFNCAEDGG
+2596 GAVTFTCTEGAG
-2608 GTNHAYPR
+2608 NHSYPR
-2616 STDPASGK
+2616 ATDPVSGK
-2624 WLKIDKIDANSFSV
+2624 WIQTTYVDANSFSV
-2638 QVLAKTPSTNVTAH
+2638 QVLAKIPSTNTTTH
-2652 TYVTAAANS
+2652 TYVSAAANS
-2661 VERSQF
+2661 VKRSQF
-2667 IRSRESI
+2667 IRSKQSI
-2674 QLADSAVT
+2674 RLADSAVT
-2682 FNCAKDANASN
+2682 FECDLNARATQ
-2693 HSYPRAALLQHT
+2693 HSYPRAALTQYT
-2705 ATDATYDP
+2705 ATNATYDA
-2713 NDGVMTLTVA
+2713 NDGVMELTVA
-2723 GHGMGNRD
+2723 GHGMNEGD
-2731 WVKLDNDSIAFSC
+2731 WVTLANDSVSFKC
-2744 PYGVGMPHTWAGGTS
+2744 PYGTGTPHTWAGGTS
-2759 PNAITIT
+2759 YNAITVT
-2766 AGSVKKDVTD
+2766 AGSVKKDVTTATFD
-2776 AVYAPSTGL
+2776 PANGL
-2785 VELTIGA
+2785 MELTIGA
-2792 HTFTTSD
+2792 HSFTTSD
-2799 TLTVTPDALS
+2799 TITIAPDAIK
-2809 FTCNADRHA
+2809 FTCNADYHQ

-2830 YNTAIAIVS
+2830 YNTAIAITA
-2839 VTATTVSCNVGAVS
+2839 VTATTITANVGAVS
-2853 GTVSKTYPRA
+2853 GNVAKSYPRA
-2863 ADPIGGEYTQ
+2863 SDPIAGNYVR
-2873 IFNVTAN
+2873 IFNVTPD
-2880 TFSVQV
+2880 TFAIQV
-2886 LEELPSTHTSPHT
+2886 LDDIPSTQTQVHT
-2899 FVSAAS
+2899 FVSAVT

-2913 PYRSSSIPVSYVGES
+2913 PYRASAIPVAEVGES
-2928 MRTVTGAS
+2928 MRSVSNAVYNETTGVMTVTVTG
-2936 YNETSGVMNVTVLT
+2936 
-2950 HGLSSGDRIK
+2950 HGLTTGNRIK
-2960 FAEGSL
+2960 FDKESL
-2966 TFTCNKDNNATNHSY
+2966 TFTCAKDTNATQHSY
-2981 PRKSDPYYDKWLQ
+2981 PRVTDPYYDKWLQ
-2994 ITSIDVDTFSVQVG
+2994 VTQIDVDNFTVQVG
-3008 TGGPNDRFPHSFVSA
+3008 TGGPNDRFAHTFVSA
-3023 TPGGIKFQD
+3023 TPGGIKLQD

-3039 GKSTN
+3039 GKSTDTT
-3044 ASAHAFVSAAS
+3044 AHYFVSALS

-3060 GGVYNHTFVPSSG
+3060 GGPYNHTFVPTPG
-3073 ITAQAGTAYNPTTG
+3073 ITPTGADYNPTTG
-3087 WMTVT
+3087 WMRITA
-3092 SADHGLVNGDYITV
+3092 ADHGLRNGDFITV
-3106 DEGGIS
+3106 TENGLTFRCD
-3112 FTCTHDSNVTTHA
+3112 HDSQQTDHK
-3125 YPRKTDPVYA
+3125 YPRKSDPLYHN
-3135 QYVIVRNCTQNTF
+3135 YVEVRECTQNTF
-3148 EFNALQGTTPTNAT
+3148 DFNVLQGTTPTNTTTHVFKT
-3162 AHTFVSALTGAIKRA
+3162 AVTGCIRRAAIK
-3177 SIKGGG
+3177 SGG

-3188 FISASANGVEVSGDN
+3188 FVSASANGVEVSGDN
-3203 QDCKDDVLDVLQV
+3203 QDCKDDVIDILQV

-3242 AGEEHHAIYALR
+3242 QGEEHHSIYALR
-3254 QAKLIATEVF
+3254 QAQAIAIECF
-3264 TNETVTTGGHT
+3264 QNETVTTGGHT

-3289 GLPICNAVVASLTTL
+3289 GLPICNTVISSLTTL

-3314 DSLSGVTRTASHAT
+3314 DSLSGITRTASHTT

-3341 SILTTAIGTT
+3341 LILTNAIGTT
-3351 GSPGNLTGVVRTYP
+3351 GSPGNLTGVARTYP
-3365 ISDEQCLD
+3365 ISDEQCID
-3373 DIRHVIRSWMY
+3373 DIRHVIRAWMY
-3384 DLRYGGNSKTIESA
+3384 DLRYGGNSQTILSA

-3407 VNVNNEVTQTRQVYQ
+3407 INVNNEVTQTRQVYE

-3436 PEAEFTSIT
+3436 PEAKFTDIT
-3445 PFSNASTTIDQTKP
+3445 PFSNASTTVDQTKP

-3469 SLHTILDN
+3469 ALHTILDN

-3489 NTPPSTLL
+3489 NTPPSTML
-3497 KDDTGIKKVP
+3497 KDDKGLKVVP
-3507 MLGDMLDLPVIEA
+3507 MLGDLLDLPVIEA

-3577 AFTIISIGGGVGYN
+3577 AFTIISVGGGVGYN

-3638 FRKDAYEFDI
+3638 FRAEAYEFDI

-3659 NNGAATGR
+3659 NNGAQTGR

-3714 TQVTANVTTND
+3714 TQVTANITTND

-3731 IKTDGGGQIAYSQ
+3731 NRTSDNTQIAYSQ

-3758 HRPSVCNSS
+3758 HRPSICNSS
-3767 SHTWEYVGAGDTYL
+3767 AHTWEYVGAGDTYL

-3841 SSIKIVGGNIT
+3841 SSIKIVGGSIT

-3873 TQASVKDYINN
+3873 TQAAVKDYITN

-3964 NEYIN
+3964 GEYIN
-3969 IPAHGLATGDALTY
+3969 IPAHGLAAGDALTY
-3983 FQGTANIGNLA
+3983 FQGTANVGNLA
-3994 DGATYYVILH
+3994 DGATYYTIVH

-4012 YIKLATSLSDAQG
+4012 YIKLATSKTDALA
-4025 GTARNLSSQG
+4025 GTARDLGPGQG

-4044 GAAVSYILEN
+4044 GAAISYILEN
-4054 DLDSMYIAFTP
+4054 DLDTMYAAFTP
-4065 DATITYTA
+4065 DATVQYTPS
-4073 TNLAIGSATGAQGV
+4073 NLVIGSASGAQGV
-4087 ITDYKEGVVRDI
+4087 IVSYDEGVVRDI

-4123 VTATATCTITNGQ
+4123 TQATATCTITNGQ
-4136 ISTITITNPG
+4136 VSTITITNPG
-4146 SKYFTQPTVTFSA
+4146 SKYFTQPTVTFTA
-4159 PPTGGTQATAQGNV
+4159 PPVGGTQATAQGGI
-4173 ARIEARLTADLA
+4173 ARIEARLEIEIA
-4185 NNIKFS
+4185 NNIKIS
-4191 DVDFMLEESNTTLAT
+4191 DVDFMQEETNTTVTT
-4206 GAYVH
+4206 GTYVH

-4216 TVTESNHGFAQGDIV
+4216 TVSETNHGFSQGDIV
-4231 YLDFTSGSSPSGFYA
+4231 YLNFTSGSSPSGFYS

-4257 TAAVALLTS
+4257 TAQISLLTS
-4266 GNYNRKKIVDVTRT
+4266 GNYERKKIIDVIRT
-4280 VNTSANDAANWTQ
+4280 VNTSAKDASNWTQ

-4301 SNIVAGTIDP
+4301 SNIVAGVIDP
-4311 ERLAD
+4311 ERLAA
-4316 TGVANSFTFLRGD
+4316 TGTANSFTFLRGD
-4329 SSYQYTIQSVKFA
+4329 SSYQYAIQSVKFS
-4342 TDDCMIAESSLSD
+4342 TDDCMVAESSLSD
-4355 TSYIEKVTVTTGGT
+4355 TSYIEKVDITVAGV
-4369 GYTVGTYQ
+4369 GYSNGTYQ
-4377 NIPMLGGNVSISD
+4377 NIPMLGGNVPISD

-4408 IATVSNLNQTPTSYT
+4408 IDTVSNLNQTPGSYT
-4423 VSSTFDVEPS
+4423 ASQTFDVAPS
-4433 TTTGAG
+4433 TTNGAG
-4439 LGASI
+4439 LGAQI
-4444 RFVSD
+4444 RFTSD
-4449 GNGTLT
+4449 GVGTLT
-4455 VDVVL
+4455 VDLVL
-4460 DGGSGYLG
+4460 QGGSGYSS

-4495 STQAFGVLTNVSVVT
+4495 SSQALGVITSVSVVT
-4510 AGTGYNADFTLTVPN
+4510 PGTGYNGDFVLTVPN

-4534 SLTAVKGT
+4534 TLNAKKGV
-4542 LPRYFGNASIDLK
+4542 LPRYFGNVSIDLV

-4573 NYGIAKF
+4573 NYGITKF

-4710 FRRTATGNSVAQL
+4710 FRRSATGNSVAQL

-4748 IWHSENDGPPDINEP
+4748 IWHSENDGPPDLNEP

-4802 ALPTLLGRNKYIADN
+4802 ALPTLLGRNKFVADN
-4817 LYVVSSGEKY
+4817 FYVVSSGEKY
-4827 TLYIPNYKAAT
+4827 QLYVPNYFAAT
-4838 GTNPVGNLSAG
+4838 GTDPVGNLSAG
-4849 GNYTIYADDAA
+4849 GTYTIYADDAA
-4860 VNNIGTITVDPGG
+4860 VNNIGTITVDAGG

-4880 TTGGTYTT
+4880 TTGAKYTL

-4937 NGALLEMGRAGIVA
+4937 NGALLEMGRAGIVS
-4951 TPMLDVRSG
+4951 TPMFDIRTG
-4960 GLSNDYDVRFE
+4960 GLSNDYDIRFE
-4971 FSGGDATNG
+4971 FSGGDASNG
-4980 NGLLD
+4980 NGLID
-4985 IKTSS
+4985 IKSS
-4990 VTINSNTVWHSGND
+4990 AVTINSNTVWHSGND

-5010 DAHYVDGWTQNSSN
+5010 DAHYVDGWTQSINN
-5024 VNNTLVRRGS
+5024 TANTLVRRNS
-5034 SGDISISDLNADQ
+5034 TNDIYISDLYADQ
-5047 GIFQNTGTT
+5047 GIFSNTGTS
-5056 ILQLGDA
+5056 ILQLADG
-5063 NGIHIGK
+5063 NGINLGK

-5078 KGKNNGNYGYIRF
+5078 KGRQSSSVGYIRF
-5091 GNDSNN
+5091 GNDSNS

-5122 DPAVSLESSGDAIF
+5122 NPGVSLTSSGDAQF
-5136 GSTGRSANTYIRALA
+5136 GSTGRSANTTIRALA

-5157 GFEAYGSNQGTGYL
+5157 GFEAYGNNQGTGYL
-5171 YVGQSSTYGGGIAY
+5171 YVGQSTQYGGGIAY
-5185 NGDNSPGAFGSEQG
+5185 NGDNSPGAFNSEQG
-5199 DDITFFRRQN
+5199 DDITFYRRNN
-5209 GSDTRV
+5209 GTDTRV

-5229 QVQSRVAQGT
+5229 QIQSRVAQGT

-5295 FSTGSN
+5295 YSTGSN

-5309 YSVAS
+5309 YSICS
-5314 LTDGGHWTLFEPGSD
+5314 LSDGGHWTLYEPGSD
-5329 TTQTSY
+5329 QTQSSY
-5335 RMQIKGDNGLDIDS
+5335 RMQIKGDNGLDIDC
-5349 DSVGLSG
+5349 DSVAASG

-5381 NQSISE
+5381 NQTISE

-5399 YGPLTVSSG
+5399 YGPLTVNNG